1 MQSPQEVQEAAMR
14 ILKDHVTS
22 LGKGLGSPHDSL
34 GVLSP
39 PPPLLPIPPNLAC
52 TEGSQSKFLL

>member
-39 PPPLLPIPPNLAC
+39 PPPLLPIHP
-52 TEGSQSKFLL
+52 QSSLYRGITV

>member
-39 PPPLLPIPPNLAC
+39 PPPLLPIPPPI
-52 TEGSQSKFLL
+52 